1 MDWFHCCDCRDCSCE
16 ARTRNILKKYVCK
29 FPVIS
34 DLHVHGFDSK
44 KIQTH
49 VQYCSHLLEAAK
61 VHREAA
67 EQEELQNRQRL
78 EVARQAALAEEA
90 RRKAEEQRKYQ
101 VTIDLQVNHLQ
112 QQIYFGDIYG
122 SFSSQWYAFFS
133 WAVGEKKTGGRA
145 ETPKARRRKIS
156 AYKGRRSLAF
166 DYSVYEDQISQ
177 HCCVVSREKLLFGNT
192 F

>member
-1 MDWFHCCDCRDCSCE
+1 MTLQVRSTVAE
-16 ARTRNILKKYVCK
+16 AENAVRVFTQLSAA
-29 FPVIS
+29 S

-122 SFSSQWYAFFS
+122 SFSSQ
-133 WAVGEKKTGGRA
+133 
-145 ETPKARRRKIS
+145 
-156 AYKGRRSLAF
+156 
-166 DYSVYEDQISQ
+166 
-177 HCCVVSREKLLFGNT
+177 
-192 F
+192 

>member
-1 MDWFHCCDCRDCSCE
+1 MTLQVRSTVAE
-16 ARTRNILKKYVCK
+16 AENAVRVFTQLSAA
-29 FPVIS
+29 S

-67 EQEELQNRQRL
+67 EREELQNRQRL

-101 VTIDLQVNHLQ
+101 VTICSNKIISVMMIL
-112 QQIYFGDIYG
+112 YG
-122 SFSSQWYAFFS
+122 TFSRQCYAFFS
-133 WAVGEKKTGGRA
+133 WTVGEKKTGGRA
-145 ETPKARRRKIS
+145 ETPKARRRKNS
-156 AYKGRRSLAF
+156 TYKGRMSCF
-166 DYSVYEDQISQ
+166 
-177 HCCVVSREKLLFGNT
+177 
-192 F
+192 